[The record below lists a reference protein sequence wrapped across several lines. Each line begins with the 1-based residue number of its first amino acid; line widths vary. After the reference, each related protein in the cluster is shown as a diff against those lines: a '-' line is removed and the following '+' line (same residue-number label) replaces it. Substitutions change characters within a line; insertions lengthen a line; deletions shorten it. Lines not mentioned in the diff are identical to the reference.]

1 MTENEL
7 KMRIAK
13 LEALFVGTSYAG
25 EKQAAKN
32 NLDRLLDR
40 LHQEQTKD
48 KVTEMKY
55 TGLTR
60 HSKKLFMALLS
71 RYGLKPYRYYR
82 QKYTTVMVKG
92 PQDFLHNVVW
102 AEFLQLNEL
111 LEEHLGEVTDR
122 IISQNICSTVEEE
135 QEVQQLGG

>member
-1 MTENEL
+1 MTEHEL

-13 LEALFVGTSYAG
+13 LEALFVGTSYEG

-32 NLDRLLDR
+32 NLDRLLER
-40 LHQEQTKD
+40 LHEEKTKD
-48 KVTEMKY
+48 KVTEMKF
-55 TGLTR
+55 TGLTP

-71 RYGLKPYRYYR
+71 RYGLKSYRYYR

-92 PQDFLHNVVW
+92 PRDFLNNVVW
-102 AEFLQLNEL
+102 AEFLQLDEL
-111 LEEHLGEVTDR
+111 LEEHLDEVTDR

-135 QEVQQLGG
+135 REVPQLGG

>member
-1 MTENEL
+1 MTEHEL
-7 KMRIAK
+7 ETRIAK
-13 LEALFVGTSYAG
+13 LEALFAGTPYDG

-40 LHQEQTKD
+40 LHQEQARD
-48 KVTEMKY
+48 KVVEIKF
-55 TGLTR
+55 TGFTPF
-60 HSKKLFMALLS
+60 SKKLFMALLS

-92 PQDFLHNVVW
+92 PREFLNNVVW
-102 AEFLQLNEL
+102 AEFLQLADL
-111 LEEHLGEVTDR
+111 LEEHLNEVTDR

-135 QEVQQLGG
+135 REVQQLGG